1 MDMTSNAITYRRVST
16 DEQADSGLGLDA
28 QATAIDRTIEARG
41 WTVAAALSDEGVSG
55 SIAPTARPALAD
67 ALRMLAAGEADALV
81 VAKLDRATRS
91 VADLCH
97 LLDLSDRQG
106 WDFIALD
113 LGIDTSTPMG
123 RAMAQMAGVFSE
135 LERKMIGQRTSDA
148 LQALKAS
155 GRRLGR
161 PVEQT
166 DDVRQRIAVE
176 HAEGRSLRSIAND
189 LNAENVPT
197 ARGGNW
203 HASTIRRVL
212 DSIDPIRRNLERF
225 PNARRLDAPSGPE
238 AGPWVIPID
247 DLLGAGYSVNA
258 PSPPDEEP
266 EPELPGTEAADAVE
280 LRQRIE
286 TLETE
291 AADHGSAPQTLS
303 ATPEDDSTPD
313 TPDEPPRTDTDNPK
327 SPANQSARNRL
338 GRWLM
343 RP

>member
-1 MDMTSNAITYRRVST
+1 MTRNAITYRRVST

-28 QATAIDRTIEARG
+28 QASAIDRTIEARR

-55 SIAPTARPALAD
+55 SVAPTARPALAE
-67 ALRMLAAGEADALV
+67 ALRMLAAGKADALV

-166 DDVRQRIAVE
+166 DDVRQRIAAE
-176 HAEGRSLRSIAND
+176 HAEGLARIHDPPSARLDRPRYSGRSVSEETHRPELTIKEA
-189 LNAENVPT
+189 AEACDVSDKT
-197 ARGGNW
+197 
-203 HASTIRRVL
+203 
-212 DSIDPIRRNLERF
+212 IRRNLERF

-238 AGPWVIPID
+238 AGPWVIPIE
-247 DLLGAGYSVNA
+247 DLLAAGWPKRSPRNA
-258 PSPPDEEP
+258 RKPSM
-266 EPELPGTEAADAVE
+266 
-280 LRQRIE
+280 
-286 TLETE
+286 
-291 AADHGSAPQTLS
+291 
-303 ATPEDDSTPD
+303 TP
-313 TPDEPPRTDTDNPK
+313 
-327 SPANQSARNRL
+327 A
-338 GRWLM
+338 
-343 RP
+343 